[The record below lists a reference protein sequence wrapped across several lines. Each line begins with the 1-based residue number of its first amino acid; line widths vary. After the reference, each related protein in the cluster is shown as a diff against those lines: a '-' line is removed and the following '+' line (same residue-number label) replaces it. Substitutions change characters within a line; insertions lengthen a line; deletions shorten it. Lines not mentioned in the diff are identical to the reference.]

1 MIDSPEIVDAP
12 AQKTAMIHLTVPA
25 SDIMKVMGPGIQ
37 EVRDVLA
44 SQGLEA
50 TGPWF
55 THHLKMPGQTFD
67 FEICLPVDHDVKPQ
81 GRVVPGEIRAARTA
95 RTVYRGGYESLGQ
108 GWGEFMAWI
117 KAQDLTPAD
126 DLWEAYVTGPESG
139 SDGTGYA
146 TQLNR
151 PLKG

>member
-1 MIDSPEIVDAP
+1 MIDTPDILDLP
-12 AQKTAMIHLTVPA
+12 AQKTAIIHLTVPA
-25 SDIMKVMGPGIQ
+25 SDIMKVMGRGIQ

-44 SQGLEA
+44 AQGIEP

-67 FEICLPVDHDVKPQ
+67 FEICLPVDRDVTPH

-117 KAQDLTPAD
+117 QAQGLTPAG
-126 DLWEAYVTGPESG
+126 DLWEAYVTGPEAGPDS
-139 SDGTGYA
+139 SLYA

-151 PLKG
+151 PLL

>member
-1 MIDSPEIVDAP
+1 MIDAPEILDVP

-37 EVRDVLA
+37 EVRDVLK
-44 SQGLEA
+44 SQGIEP

-67 FEICLPVDHDVKPQ
+67 FEICLPVDGDVAPQ
-81 GRVVPGEIRAARTA
+81 GRVVPGHIPAAKTA
-95 RTVYRGGYESLGQ
+95 RTIYRGGYEGLGQ
-108 GWGEFMAWI
+108 GWGEFMTWI
-117 KAQDLTPAD
+117 QTQDVTSAP
-126 DLWEAYVTGPESG
+126 DLWEVYVTGPESG
-139 SDGTGYA
+139 DDSSAYA

-151 PLKG
+151 PLV

>member
-1 MIDSPEIVDAP
+1 MIDAPEILDVP

-25 SDIMKVMGPGIQ
+25 SDIMKVMGPGIR
-37 EVRDVLA
+37 EVREVLTA
-44 SQGLEA
+44 QGIEP

-67 FEICLPVDHDVKPQ
+67 FEICLPVDRDVAPQ
-81 GRVVPGEIRAARTA
+81 GRVVAGSIAPARTA
-95 RTVYRGGYESLGQ
+95 RTTYRGGYEGLGQ

-117 KAQDLTPAD
+117 KTQDVTAAA
-126 DLWEAYVTGPESG
+126 DLWEVYVTGPESG
-139 SDGTGYA
+139 DDSAAYA

-151 PLKG
+151 PLV